1 MKRKVLYVIT
11 VIFLIFILLLKGC
24 INRCDKVFFNKNN
37 IFVVSNELQ
46 KSEVINIKKNYC
58 KKVNDFYENNNL
70 YFGKIEDNKLYFIIC
85 KTSFNEINNEE
96 FQVKYILNKIKQKDY
111 KLIYGLLKEAK
122 LNFNYSIAYYDRP
135 IIFIRR
141 YIGNYSKEIINS
153 IIFEYS
159 HHLVANNCIRN
170 LNLYYEQDDI
180 KLSYLYFFDEAITA
194 FLSKIMEIQYI
205 RYIDNNIINN
215 YIDSFSKKK
224 ISVIG
229 GKENVIQY
237 IKFYSW
243 KSYTDKDILNIF
255 MSHILKK
262 YGWDKLKKFINHLYN
277 LNYTNFEKLF
287 IEYFN
292 ISFENMILELS
303 YN

>member
-85 KTSFNEINNEE
+85 KTSFNEINNDE

>member
-1 MKRKVLYVIT
+1 MKIKVLYVIT
-11 VIFLIFILLLKGC
+11 VIFLIFILLLKGY
-24 INRCDKVFFNKNN
+24 INKCDKVFFNKNN

-85 KTSFNEINNEE
+85 KTSFNEINNDE

>member
-58 KKVNDFYENNNL
+58 KKVNDFYENNSL

>member
-1 MKRKVLYVIT
+1 MKIKVLYVIT

-85 KTSFNEINNEE
+85 KTSFNEINNDE

>member
-11 VIFLIFILLLKGC
+11 VIFLIFILLLKGY
-24 INRCDKVFFNKNN
+24 INKCDKVFFNKNN

-58 KKVNDFYENNNL
+58 KKVNDFYENNSL

-215 YIDSFSKKK
+215 YIDGFSKKK

>member
-1 MKRKVLYVIT
+1 MKIKVLYVIT
-11 VIFLIFILLLKGC
+11 VIFLIFILLLKGY
-24 INRCDKVFFNKNN
+24 INKCDKVFFNKNN

-58 KKVNDFYENNNL
+58 KKVNDFYENNSL